1 MESIVLA
8 VPPPR
13 AGIFSCL
20 IVFVVLLLSAATGS
34 ALITVGHGNEPVGD
48 NNWPAGAVDVANLKT
63 RVGYWEGPPLGG
75 GQLNFLYRGATAD
88 FQAALE
94 LFARIKA
101 PELRLVV
108 HEGPH
113 ESPFLRNDQDEKV
126 ETRVDWSFTV
136 WNPASWHRLY
146 NNPKSTFAAGDPS
159 GGFRSAV
166 EPPRIDVYVGGGAGI
181 EWARVK
187 VPKNVRVTDERASSA
202 GYAAGTGS
210 VVRGDVY
217 DMVTSKPVAGVRIR
231 VARYDDKLGKYED
244 VALGQAD
251 ADGQFEVTKIPPGT
265 HLVEASADGYAP
277 RVLGDD
283 AFGSDTLKEF
293 TVYLATAARVT
304 ATVTDIAGKPVAGV
318 IVRADDIMGPDGGGY
333 PLATSV
339 EAKTDADGHVELTGL
354 PRGYCRPYAHA
365 KGYAMLNV
373 LEVHPVPSERISLRV
388 TATGTVSGKVTRIG
402 GGALDA
408 DYVISIEPEG
418 GLRIGSWGGSG
429 QVKPDGTFS
438 FENVP
443 PGRYTV
449 SARPNPGPAMEGDD
463 PNAKTIEVK
472 ARHVAEVAFEV
483 PGTADDKAL

>member
-1 MESIVLA
+1 MSFVVEAPLMESIVLA

-13 AGIFSCL
+13 AGIFYCL
-20 IVFVVLLLSAATGS
+20 LGVVVLLLSLATAS

-159 GGFRSAV
+159 GAFRSAV
-166 EPPRIDVYVGGGAGI
+166 EPPRIDVYVGVGGGI
-181 EWARVK
+181 DWARVK
-187 VPKNVRVTDERASSA
+187 VPANVRVTDERASSA

-217 DMVTSKPVAGVRIR
+217 DMVTSKPVAGARIR
-231 VARYDDKLGKYED
+231 VARYTGKNYED
-244 VALGQAD
+244 VASGHAD
-251 ADGQFEVTKIPPGT
+251 ADGHFEVTKVPPGS
-265 HLVEASADGYAP
+265 HRVEASADGYAP
-277 RVLGDD
+277 RVLGYD
-283 AFGSDTLKEF
+283 AYGTDTLKEF
-293 TVYLATAARVT
+293 TVYLAPAARMT
-304 ATVTDIAGKPVAGV
+304 ATVTDTAGKPVAGV
-318 IVRADDIMGPDGGGY
+318 TVRADDIMGPDGGGY

-339 EAKTDADGHVELTGL
+339 EAK
-354 PRGYCRPYAHA
+354 
-365 KGYAMLNV
+365 
-373 LEVHPVPSERISLRV
+373 
-388 TATGTVSGKVTRIG
+388 
-402 GGALDA
+402 
-408 DYVISIEPEG
+408 
-418 GLRIGSWGGSG
+418 
-429 QVKPDGTFS
+429 
-438 FENVP
+438 
-443 PGRYTV
+443 
-449 SARPNPGPAMEGDD
+449 
-463 PNAKTIEVK
+463 
-472 ARHVAEVAFEV
+472 
-483 PGTADDKAL
+483 